1 MSFWGKVLIISV
13 SVSTNT
19 VFASGCNSEDW
30 QTLLARQFAFETR
43 YNQYT
48 KEFNQVLSSYESQT
62 LLSKHFTGEQVVE
75 LWAKYEQ
82 RFDTQL
88 NSHMNTAYD
97 ISEVLLK
104 QSYVVSTELEGA
116 RSLAQL
122 WEAMAQDCE
131 KAKLMRQSESALSH
145 VKSSQSLSQDLN
157 VLSEKFRQLS
167 FRYRQ
172 EATMIDAARQSNE
185 QESVQSNEP
194 LR

>member
-1 MSFWGKVLIISV
+1 MSFWGKFLIINVSLSASV
-13 SVSTNT
+13 VL
-19 VFASGCNSEDW
+19 ASECNSESW
-30 QTLLARQFAFETR
+30 QTILARQLAFETR

-48 KEFNQVLSSYESQT
+48 KEFNQVLSTYESQT
-62 LLSKHFTGEQVVE
+62 LLSKDFNGEQAVE
-75 LWAKYEQ
+75 LWAKNEQ
-82 RFDTQL
+82 RFNTQL

-122 WEAMAQDCE
+122 WEAMAQDCD
-131 KAKLMRQSESALSH
+131 KAKLIHQSASALSH
-145 VKSSQSLSQDLN
+145 VKSSQSLAQDLN

-167 FRYRQ
+167 FKYRQ
-172 EATMIDAARQSNE
+172 EATMIEAARQSNE
-185 QESVQSNEP
+185 LGSVQSNEP

>member
-1 MSFWGKVLIISV
+1 MSFWVKVLIINVSLSASV
-13 SVSTNT
+13 VI
-19 VFASGCNSEDW
+19 ASECNSESW
-30 QTLLARQFAFETR
+30 QTLLARQLAFETR

-48 KEFNQVLSSYESQT
+48 KEFNQVLSTYESQA

-82 RFDTQL
+82 RFNTQL

-116 RSLAQL
+116 RSLA
-122 WEAMAQDCE
+122 
-131 KAKLMRQSESALSH
+131 LSH

-157 VLSEKFRQLS
+157 VLSEKFRLLS

-185 QESVQSNEP
+185 RESVQSNEP

>member
-1 MSFWGKVLIISV
+1 MSFWVKVLIINVSLSASV
-13 SVSTNT
+13 VI
-19 VFASGCNSEDW
+19 ASECNSDSW
-30 QTLLARQFAFETR
+30 QTLLARQLAFETR

-48 KEFNQVLSSYESQT
+48 KEFNQVLSTYESQT
-62 LLSKHFTGEQVVE
+62 LLSKHFTGAQVVE

-82 RFDTQL
+82 RFNTQL

-122 WEAMAQDCE
+122 WEAMAQDCD

-185 QESVQSNEP
+185 RESVQSNEP

>member
-1 MSFWGKVLIISV
+1 MSFWGKFLIIKVSLSASV
-13 SVSTNT
+13 VI
-19 VFASGCNSEDW
+19 ASECNSESW
-30 QTLLARQFAFETR
+30 QTLLARQLAFETR

-48 KEFNQVLSSYESQT
+48 KEFNQVLSTYESQT
-62 LLSKHFTGEQVVE
+62 LLYKHFTGEQVVE

-82 RFDTQL
+82 RFNTQL

-97 ISEVLLK
+97 ISEVLLQ

-122 WEAMAQDCE
+122 WGTMAQDCD
-131 KAKLMRQSESALSH
+131 KAKLIHQSASALSH

-185 QESVQSNEP
+185 RESVKSNEP
-194 LR
+194 PR